1 MQISGT
7 LHKMKTEWATPVK
20 YYQVFEDEFVAL
32 NQLIGHE
39 LSIHFEGYEC
49 LSCGLHKKIFRQGF
63 CFDCYQKIPEA
74 GDWIFRPELS
84 KAHLEIEDRDLAYE
98 TKVQLQ
104 PHIVYLAQSGGLK
117 VGVTRKTQVPTRW
130 IDQGASSALV
140 LLEAPNRYLAG
151 ITEVAIKEHLSDKTN
166 WRLMLQN
173 MDSHENL
180 TEIRTSMK
188 QYLPAE
194 ALIYFEEE
202 KAESYQITYPV
213 LAYPNK
219 ISSLNLEKTATFKG
233 RLIGIRGQYLMFE
246 NGIVFNVRNH
256 EGFVVNLEI

>member
-104 PHIVYLAQSGGLK
+104 PHIVYLALSGGLK

-130 IDQGASSALV
+130 IDQGASAALV
-140 LLEAPNRYLAG
+140 LLEVPNRYLAG
-151 ITEVAIKEHLSDKTN
+151 ITEVAIKKHLSDKTN

-173 MDSHENL
+173 IESKENL
-180 TEIRTSMK
+180 TGIRTSMK
-188 QYLPAE
+188 QYLPE
-194 ALIYFEEE
+194 EVLIYFEEE
-202 KAESYQITYPV
+202 KTESYQITYPV
-213 LAYPNK
+213 LAYPTK
-219 ISSLNLEKTATFKG
+219 INSLNLEKTATFKG

-256 EGFVVNLEI
+256 EGFVVSLEI

>member
-1 MQISGT
+1 MKIIGT

-39 LSIHFEGYEC
+39 LSINFEGYEC
-49 LSCGLHKKIFRQGF
+49 LSCGLPKKIFRQGF
-63 CFDCYQKIPEA
+63 CYDCYQKIPEA

-104 PHIVYLAQSGGLK
+104 PHIVYLALSGGLK

-140 LLEAPNRYLAG
+140 FLEVPNRYLAG
-151 ITEVAIKEHLSDKTN
+151 VTEVVLKEHLSDKTN

-173 MDSHENL
+173 RDSNENL
-180 TEIRTSMK
+180 SEIAFSMK
-188 QYLPAE
+188 PHLPDE
-194 ALIYFEEE
+194 VLMYFDE
-202 KAESYQITYPV
+202 KKMKSHQITYPV
-213 LAYPNK
+213 MAYPSK
-219 ISSLNLEKTATFKG
+219 VSSLNLEKTSTFKG
-233 RLIGIRGQYLMFE
+233 RLTGIRGQYLLFE

-256 EGFVVNLEI
+256 EGFVVSIEI

>member
-1 MQISGT
+1 MQITGT

-32 NQLIGHE
+32 NQLIGQE
-39 LSIHFEGYEC
+39 LSINFEGYEC

-84 KAHLEIEDRDLAYE
+84 KAHLDIEDRDLIYE

-130 IDQGASSALV
+130 IDQGASAALV
-140 LLEAPNRYLAG
+140 LLEVPNRYLAG

-180 TEIRTSMK
+180 TEIRNSMK
-188 QYLPAE
+188 QYLPEE
-194 ALIYFEEE
+194 ALIYFDE
-202 KAESYQITYPV
+202 AVTDSYQISYPVMTYPT
-213 LAYPNK
+213 K
-219 ISSLNLEKTATFKG
+219 INSLNLEKTSSFKG

-256 EGFVVNLEI
+256 EGFVVSLEI